1 MGERLVA
8 DLALIIAN
16 INALPVDVR
25 APMLRI
31 FTEVLSDLRFGHPKG
46 AQPDPMKNFGGGF
59 FHATTPASPGTEFTL
74 PHGFGRAPYLAT
86 PVLLLDA
93 VGSSDG
99 IFAVSRAADDKRI
112 YLTSTVASKAVSFLV
127 EG

>member
-1 MGERLVA
+1 MA
-8 DLALIIAN
+8 DLGLAESE
-16 INALPVDVR
+16 INSLPVELR
-25 APMLRI
+25 APMRRLI
-31 FTEVLSDLRFGHPKG
+31 TMFLTDLRFGHPKG

-59 FHATTPASPGTEFTL
+59 FHTTTPASPGTEFTI
-74 PHGFGRAPYLAT
+74 PHGFGRVPYLAA

-99 IFAVSRAADDKRI
+99 VFTVSRVADDKRI